1 MKAQTDSI
9 VITNNAQ
16 MAATNILQAAQGAI
30 LALQEKISRIQT
42 SLKIAKETLKLT
54 NNALITYQW
63 IKSIK
68 KLTDT
73 SKTGDLIINLST
85 PKDIRCM
92 ADKAA
97 CS

>member
-1 MKAQTDSI
+1 MKAQTDAI

-16 MAATNILQAAQGAI
+16 IVATNILQATQGAI
-30 LALQEKISRIQT
+30 LALQEKISRIQA

-54 NNALITYQW
+54 NDALITYQW
-63 IKSIK
+63 IKSLK
-68 KLTDT
+68 KVTDI
-73 SKTGDLIINLST
+73 SKSGDLIINLST

-92 ADKAA
+92 ADKTA